1 MTDTEACLSWLHKNC
16 FKEII
21 QMERTLEEHK
31 IALVNS
37 PDFNLGDAFALF
49 SGNSLSR
56 LAQSDLSYGF

>member
-1 MTDTEACLSWLHKNC
+1 
-16 FKEII
+16 
-21 QMERTLEEHK
+21 MERTLEEHK